1 MINSKKKYRELKFS
15 CFLRTLKDVRK
26 VSIMRTL
33 MNQLIEDIRF
43 KGKLLDI
50 GGGEN
55 CNYRDKL
62 KNTNYTSVNIDQKI
76 SPDFLIKVN
85 EKIPIVDNSFDTCLM
100 FNVLEHIYDWNFI
113 FDEIKRLLIRNGKI
127 FIIIPFLYPIHAAPN
142 DYLRVTSSYLNQFLE
157 NNNFIK
163 IQTYPISYGPFT
175 NAQIIGYSHNKIKA
189 FQKMICVILDRL
201 FRSLF
206 PKKFLSY
213 SESNPLFYFIEATLN

>member
-15 CFLRTLKDVRK
+15 NFLRTLKDVRK

-55 CNYRDKL
+55 CNYRDTL

-85 EKIPIVDNSFDTCLM
+85 EKIPLLIILLTCLM
-100 FNVLEHIYDWNFI
+100 FNVL
-113 FDEIKRLLIRNGKI
+113 K
-127 FIIIPFLYPIHAAPN
+127 
-142 DYLRVTSSYLNQFLE
+142 YL
-157 NNNFIK
+157 
-163 IQTYPISYGPFT
+163 
-175 NAQIIGYSHNKIKA
+175 
-189 FQKMICVILDRL
+189 
-201 FRSLF
+201 
-206 PKKFLSY
+206 
-213 SESNPLFYFIEATLN
+213 

>member
-15 CFLRTLKDVRK
+15 SFLRTLKDVRK

-33 MNQLIEDIRF
+33 MNQLIEDIKF

-55 CNYRDKL
+55 CNYRDTL

-85 EKIPIVDNSFDTCLM
+85 EKIPIIDNSFDTCLM

-113 FDEIKRLLIRNGKI
+113 FDEIRRLLIRNGKI

-175 NAQIIGYSHNKIKA
+175 NAQIIGYSHYTIKA
-189 FQKMICVILDRL
+189 FQKIICVILDRL
-201 FRSLF
+201 FRFLF

>member
-1 MINSKKKYRELKFS
+1 MINSKKNFRELKFS
-15 CFLRTLKDVRK
+15 SFLRTLKDVRK

-55 CNYRDKL
+55 CNYRDTL
-62 KNTNYTSVNIDQKI
+62 KNINYTSVNIDQKI

-85 EKIPIVDNSFDTCLM
+85 EKIPIIDNSFDTCLM

-113 FDEIKRLLIRNGKI
+113 FDEIKRLLIRNGKV

-142 DYLRVTSSYLNQFLE
+142 DYLRVTSSYLKKFLE
-157 NNNFIK
+157 NNDFIK
-163 IQTYPISYGPFT
+163 IKIYPISYGPFT
-175 NAQIIGYSHNKIKA
+175 NAQIIGYSHNTIKA
-189 FQKMICVILDRL
+189 FQKIICVILDRL
-201 FRSLF
+201 FRFLF
-206 PKKFLSY
+206 PKKFLRY

>member
-15 CFLRTLKDVRK
+15 SFLRTLKDVRK

-55 CNYRDKL
+55 CNYRDIL

-85 EKIPIVDNSFDTCLM
+85 EKIPIIDNSFDTCLM

-113 FDEIKRLLIRNGKI
+113 FDEIKRLLIRNGKV

-142 DYLRVTSSYLNQFLE
+142 DYLRVTSSYLKTFLE
-157 NNNFIK
+157 NNDFIEIK
-163 IQTYPISYGPFT
+163 IYPMSYGPFT
-175 NAQIIGYSHNKIKA
+175 NAQIIGYSHNTIKA
-189 FQKMICVILDRL
+189 FQKFICVILDRL
-201 FRSLF
+201 FRFLF
-206 PKKFLSY
+206 SKKFLSY